1 MNKGMEIRR
10 DLELLEKIQ
19 DKEERIR
26 ALLSPAESYIIWFQ
40 KILVWEHPY
49 LTVTLLL
56 VVNILFWLATTWR
69 IYCLV
74 GFTGMVAVALEMW
87 VSYVWSETA
96 GSNGS
101 GASDSESWTEVYP
114 RLLGVPEM
122 STYLARWWVS
132 GLQWLDSAIRL
143 RAENQPKFFVYSLF
157 FLTCF
162 AVIGIYIPGIYISY
176 FSVMGLLLWP
186 SFSYHNIIGRLKA
199 HVDPI
204 IERMEQKLNIK
215 RRRNKKGGK
224 RRSRRRKQ
232 EPADDDSDSDKD
244 IEEFI
249 PPADSLILTTL
260 TKAVMDQS
268 AADEDEDSASYSPSE
283 FTPRM
288 PSQAE
293 SHDHTDDELLSEEL
307 SLLAHDVKEM
317 PSIDDLDNTQSET
330 QMFLPQ
336 SNNETQNAERIDRL
350 LDISEDDSDD
360 DDNEQ
365 PFHNPETRQNPADAA
380 GKMTFVASHFK
391 ESSDEDEE
399 DKLATGLSFSDMPD
413 VLDVEAKPESESES
427 KVLGVIGGLISQS
440 HSSLVAAF
448 NSPVISQ
455 TMSSVMSNTL
465 TGLSVI
471 RSTVASMTGHE
482 VSGSGDVPLPG
493 DAAVGGVHASEARDS
508 RSADLQV
515 LESEFEF
522 LEQEELDL
530 MEGSK

>member
-1 MNKGMEIRR
+1 
-10 DLELLEKIQ
+10 
-19 DKEERIR
+19 
-26 ALLSPAESYIIWFQ
+26 
-40 KILVWEHPY
+40 
-49 LTVTLLL
+49 
-56 VVNILFWLATTWR
+56 
-69 IYCLV
+69 
-74 GFTGMVAVALEMW
+74 
-87 VSYVWSETA
+87 
-96 GSNGS
+96 
-101 GASDSESWTEVYP
+101 
-114 RLLGVPEM
+114 
-122 STYLARWWVS
+122 
-132 GLQWLDSAIRL
+132 
-143 RAENQPKFFVYSLF
+143 
-157 FLTCF
+157 
-162 AVIGIYIPGIYISY
+162 
-176 FSVMGLLLWP
+176 
-186 SFSYHNIIGRLKA
+186 
-199 HVDPI
+199 
-204 IERMEQKLNIK
+204 
-215 RRRNKKGGK
+215 
-224 RRSRRRKQ
+224 
-232 EPADDDSDSDKD
+232 
-244 IEEFI
+244 
-249 PPADSLILTTL
+249 
-260 TKAVMDQS
+260 
-268 AADEDEDSASYSPSE
+268 
-283 FTPRM
+283 
-288 PSQAE
+288 
-293 SHDHTDDELLSEEL
+293 
-307 SLLAHDVKEM
+307 M

-365 PFHNPETRQNPADAA
+365 PFHNPETRQNPADTA

-413 VLDVEAKPESESES
+413 VLDAEAKPESESQS